1 MESKAIDPTPAHGA
15 QRELTEEANISIPVD
30 AFTPVGTLSFTFQDN
45 EEKMV
50 VHLFH
55 VNVQFQE
62 NIGNDD
68 QCKDAVSKNSSMP
81 GVIIDPNTIKG
92 CDEITPKWFSL
103 SEIPLQQM
111 FADDSVWLTHFLSE
125 RAGHDNTPIKMSGWF
140 HFSPGGD
147 ENNQIQHYF
156 LDT

>member
-1 MESKAIDPTPAHGA
+1 M
-15 QRELTEEANISIPVD
+15 
-30 AFTPVGTLSFTFQDN
+30 
-45 EEKMV
+45 
-50 VHLFH
+50 
-55 VNVQFQE
+55 NVQFHE
-62 NIGNDD
+62 DIGNDD
-68 QCKDAVSKNSSMP
+68 QGKDVASKN

-92 CDEITPKWFSL
+92 CDEITPRWFSF

-125 RAGHDNTPIKMSGWF
+125 RAGRHDNTPIKMSGWF